1 MLRMLHYLRG
11 PYAAVAG
18 RIGARA
24 GARYN
29 LEYSMSEDLMNALQA
44 LIFYSDLIAPD
55 LPDNA
60 RADNFQIA
68 LDRARDALD
77 KVAT

>member
-1 MLRMLHYLRG
+1 
-11 PYAAVAG
+11 
-18 RIGARA
+18 
-24 GARYN
+24 
-29 LEYSMSEDLMNALQA
+29 MSEELMNALQA

-68 LDRARDALD
+68 LDRARMALD
-77 KVAT
+77 KVAI

>member
-1 MLRMLHYLRG
+1 MLWLLHYLKG
-11 PYAAVAG
+11 
-18 RIGARA
+18 
-24 GARYN
+24 
-29 LEYSMSEDLMNALQA
+29 ETMSEDLMNALQA

-68 LDRARDALD
+68 LDRAREALD
-77 KVAT
+77 KVDI

>member
-1 MLRMLHYLRG
+1 
-11 PYAAVAG
+11 
-18 RIGARA
+18 
-24 GARYN
+24 
-29 LEYSMSEDLMNALQA
+29 MSENLIDALQA
-44 LIFYSDLIAPD
+44 LIFYADLVAPD

>member
-1 MLRMLHYLRG
+1 MDQ
-11 PYAAVAG
+11 
-18 RIGARA
+18 
-24 GARYN
+24 N
-29 LEYSMSEDLMNALQA
+29 LIDALQA
-44 LIFYSDLIAPD
+44 LIFYSDLIAPG

-68 LDRARDALD
+68 LDRARMALD